1 MSVVHTGDLPP
12 STTESLLT
20 QTSSADYNNSFVEQE
35 KQPPSVISANML
47 PSALPAANYS
57 SSSCCPPSMSNSSSQ
72 LDLFVETPSMD
83 TSSVTMCGS
92 SNAYVNAGVL
102 DLSASGLEKLN
113 RAAPD
118 DVLNTTTLLL
128 DDNCLQRLDN
138 IHTYQ
143 CLEKVSLNSF
153 TSLLFLLNIQVSR
166 TTIPSI
172 V

>member
-1 MSVVHTGDLPP
+1 MSTIQTGDLPP
-12 STTESLLT
+12 STSESLLM
-20 QTSSADYNNSFVEQE
+20 QTSITDYNNSFVGQE
-35 KQPPSVISANML
+35 KQESSSVTSANLL
-47 PSALPAANYS
+47 PSLSAAENS
-57 SSSCCPPSMSNSSSQ
+57 ASSCCHPTMSNSSSQ
-72 LDLFVETPSMD
+72 IDLFVETPSMD

-102 DLSASGLEKLN
+102 DLSANGLEKLN

-143 CLEKVSLNSF
+143 CLEKVCEKSSD
-153 TSLLFLLNIQVSR
+153 I
-166 TTIPSI
+166 
-172 V
+172 

>member
-47 PSALPAANYS
+47 PSLPAANS
-57 SSSCCPPSMSNSSSQ
+57 SSSCCHTTMSNSSSQ
-72 LDLFVETPSMD
+72 IDLFVETPSMD

-113 RAAPD
+113 RAAQD

-143 CLEKVSLNSF
+143 CLEKVCLNLF
-153 TSLLFLLNIQVSR
+153 TDLVF
-166 TTIPSI
+166 
-172 V
+172 